1 MRPPLPPGPPRR
13 TASLLPHGPVP
24 SLAENEP
31 LQTLGVA
38 AARACPPRAGG
49 VGREGAA
56 DGTWV
61 TAPRLAVDSTAAA
74 AHGGVPVEGARM
86 PRAAREPTARRQ
98 PVLSDYLRSQ
108 KRVQVRRLGGAWWRA
123 PQLHGAVHRCHLNRY
138 GTQLARR
145 RARLRPERQRQEL
158 PWSPAHTMEIS
169 HRTCLL
175 VARGLEALLERC
187 QYSQRLQMMDSL
199 LIHAPRPSSL
209 PRRREEQ
216 PTPRRTLKSAS
227 TCGALCWMTMST
239 MWAVAPT

>member
-199 LIHAPRPSSL
+199 LIHASPDQAACRGEEKSSQH
-209 PRRREEQ
+209 P
-216 PTPRRTLKSAS
+216 
-227 TCGALCWMTMST
+227 GALSK
-239 MWAVAPT
+239 AQAPAARCAG